1 MGFRKN
7 TYEDKRLI
15 CLSFLLFVQILLDFV
30 KVYLRG
36 DSSIFTYAVYIGS
49 LIIIFL
55 VFRRDISI
63 RSLGLLSL
71 FYALFG
77 ISYLLFPDTHSYYS
91 TDAFVLLCV
100 YYLPIVFLVVARI
113 RNWESFFEIMSRF
126 GIAAVIMG
134 VYIVFFSGVDNYS
147 ADERYFT
154 YMEFSY
160 ALLPFVCSLYK
171 NARDKKSWLLLVFF
185 LLGLFEMLAF
195 GSRATV
201 LYTLLFVLMIE
212 MFANLSNVKSILL
225 LGAVTLVFIFSFNSI
240 VNWLAGIPALNNSYI
255 VQYLVNG
262 DLFLSESREII
273 YQNCNNRIN
282 TMGLDVSGFFGD
294 RQYCGSVY
302 PHNIVIEILMQWGWI
317 FGISIMAYLLIMVLK
332 AWGRKSN
339 HAVLVFIVCC
349 LLGRYF
355 VSGTYVTEGRFWIF
369 YGCLLALTSRSSNA
383 EYERTN

>member
-1 MGFRKN
+1 MRFKKIA
-7 TYEDKRLI
+7 YEDKRLI
-15 CLSFLLFVQILLDFV
+15 CLSFLLFIQIFLDFA
-30 KVYLRG
+30 KVLLRG
-36 DSSIFTYAVYIGS
+36 GSSGITYAVYIVS
-49 LIIIFL
+49 LFVIL
-55 VFRRDISI
+55 LTFRRDISI
-63 RSLGLLSL
+63 GSIGLLFL
-71 FYALFG
+71 FYLVFG
-77 ISYLLFPDTHSYYS
+77 ISYLLFPETRDYYAS
-91 TDAFVLLCV
+91 DAFVLLCV
-100 YYLPIVFLVVARI
+100 YFLPIVFLVVTKI
-113 RNWESFFEIMSRF
+113 RNWDGFFEIMSRF
-126 GIAAVIMG
+126 GIAAIIMG

-147 ADERYFT
+147 ADDRYFT

-171 NARDKKSWLLLVFF
+171 NARDKKSWLLFVFF
-185 LLGLFEMLAF
+185 ISGLFEMFAF

-212 MFANLSNVKSILL
+212 MFADPSNVKGILL
-225 LGAVTLVFIFSFNSI
+225 LGIVTLILIFSFNSI
-240 VNWLAGIPALNNSYI
+240 VNWLAGIPALGDSYI
-255 VQYLVNG
+255 VQYLING

-273 YQNCNNRIN
+273 YQNCSNRIN

-317 FGISIMAYLLIMVLK
+317 FGISIMIYLLIMILK
-332 AWGRKSN
+332 AWRRKSN

-369 YGCLLALTSRSSNA
+369 YGCLLALTSSRIYA
-383 EYERTN
+383 GYERTN